1 LLKPAY
7 LSTDY
12 LTLLSPASKSNNPD
26 LLNIILQS
34 KMRYSSTDIKILTRL
49 FILATVLASSLPMI
63 AQPTDCLT
71 NRYQK
76 QVFNSIRITN
86 NITYG
91 SAQNV
96 LGQNQSLELDFYEPN
111 PSEEYLEKR
120 PLVLMFFGGSFVTGS
135 KNDTSIETWCDSLA
149 HMGYACAAV
158 EYRLDNV
165 FNFALPN
172 QGVRA
177 AYRAI
182 QDGRAAI
189 RFLLEDPN
197 NFGFNI
203 APDYIYTGGESAG
216 AITAIHIAYLDETE
230 RPTETFNSDMGC
242 LDCSGNNYVQPFS
255 IAGIIDLWGATLDL
269 DYIDKVE
276 DVPMVI
282 IHGDNDNVV
291 PYTSGSPFNIALLP
305 TVYGAVPL
313 DNKMNTENIAHQFY
327 PYLGEGHTIY
337 GSQSSFPNQFWKP
350 IFTQSI
356 EFIYNKTLFFNS
368 PMPVGKQLVC
378 EGAVES
384 YTASANL
391 NSIFCWEVV
400 NGNIIS
406 TNSNQVTVQWNNSP
420 GYLSLTETKCI
431 DVSGETQTIEITP
444 YILSPSTLVTDASS
458 SINNNGS
465 IDLTVSGGF
474 PPYQYSWST
483 GDATQDLNALA
494 SGMYSV
500 TITDINGCITTL
512 NDIEVGNSC
521 PDILVQT
528 NNPNLSSVTEQV
540 LDYIISN
547 GRVLAGNEVNFKA
560 GNSITLQKGFS
571 VYSQA
576 EFSAYIEGCP

>member
-1 LLKPAY
+1 
-7 LSTDY
+7 
-12 LTLLSPASKSNNPD
+12 
-26 LLNIILQS
+26 
-34 KMRYSSTDIKILTRL
+34 MKILKFFFAL
-49 FILATVLASSLPMI
+49 IMVLVSPIELL

-71 NRYQK
+71 DRYQK

-86 NITYG
+86 DITYG

-96 LGQNQSLELDFYEPN
+96 LGPNQSLELDFYEPN
-111 PSEEYLEKR
+111 PVEEYLEKR
-120 PLVLMFFGGSFVTGS
+120 PLVLMFFGGSFITGS
-135 KNDTSIETWCDSLA
+135 KNDTSIKTWCDSLA

-158 EYRLDNV
+158 EYRLDNI
-165 FNFALPN
+165 FNFIQTN

-203 APDYIYTGGESAG
+203 ADDYIYTGGESAG
-216 AITAIHIAYLDETE
+216 AITAIHIAYLDDTE
-230 RPTETFNSDMGC
+230 RPIETFNPDMGC
-242 LDCSGNNYVQPFS
+242 LDCSGNNFVQSFS
-255 IAGIIDLWGATLDL
+255 IAGVIDLWGATLDL

-291 PYTSGSPFNIALLP
+291 PYISGSPFNIALLP

-337 GSQSSFPNQFWKP
+337 GSQSGFPNQFWEP
-350 IFTQSI
+350 IFTQAT
-356 EFIYNKTLFFNS
+356 EFIYDKTLFFNS

-378 EGAVES
+378 EGAVEN
-384 YTASANL
+384 YMVSANL
-391 NSIFCWEVV
+391 NSIYCWEVV
-400 NGNIIS
+400 NGNIIT
-406 TNSNQVTVQWNNSP
+406 TNNNQVTVQWNNSS
-420 GYLSLTETKCI
+420 GYLSLTETNCV

-444 YILSPSTLVTDASS
+444 YTLSLSTLVNNASS

-483 GDATQDLNALA
+483 TDTTEDLNALA
-494 SGMYSV
+494 SGIYTV
-500 TITDINGCITTL
+500 TITDLNGCSTSS
-512 NDIEVGNSC
+512 NAIEVGNSC
-521 PDILVQT
+521 PDTLVQT
-528 NNPNLSSVTEQV
+528 NTPNLLSGTEQV

-547 GRVLAGNEVNFKA
+547 GKVPAGNVVTFKA
-560 GNSITLQKGFS
+560 GNRITLQQGFS
-571 VYSQA
+571 VGNLA
-576 EFSAYIEGCP
+576 EFSAYIESCP

>member
-1 LLKPAY
+1 MKVVKKIF
-7 LSTDY
+7 
-12 LTLLSPASKSNNPD
+12 TLV
-26 LLNIILQS
+26 
-34 KMRYSSTDIKILTRL
+34 M
-49 FILATVLASSLPMI
+49 VLASSMSVSG
-63 AQPTDCLT
+63 QPTDCLT
-71 NRYQK
+71 ERYQK
-76 QVFNSIRITN
+76 KVFNNIKITN

-91 SAQNV
+91 AAQNV
-96 LGQNQSLELDFYEPN
+96 LGINQSLELDFYEPDI
-111 PSEEYLEKR
+111 SEEYLEKR

-197 NFGFNI
+197 NVGFNI

-216 AITAIHIAYLDETE
+216 AITAIHIAYLHDTE
-230 RPTETFNSDMGC
+230 RPTETFNPDMGC

-269 DYIDKVE
+269 DYIDKTE

-291 PYTSGSPFNIALLP
+291 PYTSGAPFNIALLP

-313 DNKMNTENIAHQFY
+313 DNKLNTENIAHQFY

-337 GSQSSFPNQFWKP
+337 GNQGSFPNQFWKP
-350 IFTQSI
+350 IFTQAI
-356 EFIYNKTLFFNS
+356 EFMYDKTLYFNS
-368 PMPVGKQLVC
+368 PTPVGKQLVC

-384 YTASANL
+384 YTVSANL
-391 NSIFCWEVV
+391 NSIYCWEAV

-406 TNSNQVTVQWNNSP
+406 TNNNQVTVQWNNAS
-420 GYLSLTETKCI
+420 GYLSLTETNCI

-444 YILSPSTLVTDASS
+444 YTLSLSTLVTDAGS

-465 IDLTVSGGF
+465 INLTVSGGF
-474 PPYQYSWST
+474 PPYQYTWSNGYT
-483 GDATQDLNALA
+483 TEDLNALA
-494 SGMYSV
+494 PGLYSV
-500 TITDINGCITTL
+500 TISDINGCSTTL
-512 NDIEVGNSC
+512 NDVEVGNSC
-521 PDILVQT
+521 PDTLVQT
-528 NNPNLSSVTEQV
+528 NNPNLLTGTEQV

-547 GRVLAGNEVNFKA
+547 GIVLSGNEVNFKA
-560 GNSITLQKGFS
+560 GNTITLQQGFS
-571 VYSQA
+571 VDSQA
-576 EFSAYIEGCP
+576 EFSAYIESCP

>member
-1 LLKPAY
+1 
-7 LSTDY
+7 
-12 LTLLSPASKSNNPD
+12 
-26 LLNIILQS
+26 
-34 KMRYSSTDIKILTRL
+34 MKILKKL
-49 FILATVLASSLPMI
+49 FALIMVLASSMVVF
-63 AQPTDCLT
+63 AQLNDCLT
-71 NRYQK
+71 DRYQK
-76 QVFNSIRITN
+76 KVFNSIRITN

-91 SAQNV
+91 SAQN
-96 LGQNQSLELDFYEPN
+96 LFGLNQSLELDFYEPD

-135 KNDTSIETWCDSLA
+135 KEDTSIKTWCDNLA
-149 HMGYACAAV
+149 HLGYACAAV
-158 EYRLDNV
+158 EYRLDNI

-203 APDYIYTGGESAG
+203 ASDYIYTGGESAG

-255 IAGIIDLWGATLDL
+255 IAGIVDLWGATLDL
-269 DYIDKVE
+269 NYIDKAE
-276 DVPMVI
+276 DVPMII

-313 DNKMNTENIAHQFY
+313 DNKMTTENISHQFY

-337 GSQSSFPNQFWKP
+337 GNQSSFPNQFWKP
-350 IFTQSI
+350 IFTQST
-356 EFIYNKTLFFNS
+356 EFMYNKTMFFNS
-368 PMPVGKQLVC
+368 PTSVGKQLVC

-384 YTASANL
+384 YMVPANL

-400 NGNIIS
+400 NGNILATS
-406 TNSNQVTVQWNNSP
+406 NNQVKVQWNNSP
-420 GYLSLTETKCI
+420 GYLSLIETNSI
-431 DVSGETQTIEITP
+431 DVAGETQTLEITP
-444 YILSPSTLVTDASS
+444 YTLTLSTLVSDANS

-465 IDLTVSGGF
+465 INLTVSGGF
-474 PPYQYSWST
+474 APYHYIWST
-483 GDATQDLNALA
+483 GDTTEDLNSLA
-494 SGMYSV
+494 PGNYSV
-500 TITDINGCITTL
+500 SITDMNGCNTTL

-521 PDILVQT
+521 PNTLVQS
-528 NNPNLSSVTEQV
+528 NNPNLLSGTEQV

-547 GRVLAGNEVNFKA
+547 GTVLAGKWVNFKA
-560 GNSITLQKGFS
+560 G
-571 VYSQA
+571 
-576 EFSAYIEGCP
+576 EFSAYIEDCP